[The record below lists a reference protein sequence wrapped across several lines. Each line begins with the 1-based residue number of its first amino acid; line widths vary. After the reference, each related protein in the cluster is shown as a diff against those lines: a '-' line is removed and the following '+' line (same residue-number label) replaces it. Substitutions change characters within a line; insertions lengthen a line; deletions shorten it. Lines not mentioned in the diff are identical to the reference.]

1 VFPARPDDGTR
12 VTHIPPLNVVVAV
25 VAAGS
30 KITVASGTGT
40 VKFALV
46 IVCPVKWIVT
56 GVEPRPLGLST
67 LVNQMYLPAL
77 IGVPLKLAVL
87 EVEI

>member
-1 VFPARPDDGTR
+1 VLPARPDDGAT
-12 VTHIPPLNVVVAV
+12 VTHIPPLKVVVAM

-30 KITVASGTGT
+30 NVTLASGTDS

-46 IVCPVKWIVT
+46 IVCPVKRIVT

-67 LVNQMYLPAL
+67 ALNQ
-77 IGVPLKLAVL
+77 I
-87 EVEI
+87 

>member
-1 VFPARPDDGTR
+1 MFPARPDDGTT
-12 VTHIPPLNVVVAV
+12 VVGLLAASNVVVAV

-30 KITVASGTGT
+30 KITVASGTDR
-40 VKFALV
+40 VKYALV

-67 LVNQMYLPAL
+67 LVNQ
-77 IGVPLKLAVL
+77 I
-87 EVEI
+87 